1 MSGLASVGALAELS
15 GAQLERLRA
24 FLEERSLAD
33 GAPVFLSDEESRE
46 LIWIAEGSVRLARG
60 GRDEGVV
67 EAGSLLGALSLSV
80 VGTRACEARA
90 QGPARVYAL
99 GRESY
104 LRMRSDDPEL
114 ALLLQEAILRELA
127 QDLRAV
133 LG

>member
-1 MSGLASVGALAELS
+1 MPGLEALGALAELS
-15 GAQLERLRA
+15 GSHLERLSG
-24 FLEERSLAD
+24 FVEERSLAD
-33 GAPVFLSDEESRE
+33 GAALFFSDEESRE
-46 LIWIAEGSVRLARG
+46 LFWIAEGSVRLARG
-60 GRDEGVV
+60 GRDEGVL
-67 EAGSLLGALSLSV
+67 EAGALLGALSLSV

-114 ALLLQEAILRELA
+114 ALVLQEAILRALA

-133 LG
+133 IG